1 MTEFSYRPFE
11 KLRELLK
18 ELQEKKTTLPATEEE
33 STLDDE
39 LLFLEAMADV
49 REIKEFRELP
59 YKPPRVVPRRRKD
72 TDEETLQ
79 ILRDIV
85 EGKRKIDLSKTQ
97 EYIEWVNPEY
107 SDTLP
112 EWLHHGFVSVQDFID
127 LHGYSLKEARP
138 LIEEF
143 LREAVRKGYRCV
155 KIIHGRGLRSSRGPV
170 LKNAVTTWLQKDFRK
185 WVVAYATAKASDG
198 GLGATYIL
206 LKY

>member
-1 MTEFSYRPFE
+1 LTEFSYRPFE
-11 KLRELLK
+11 KLKELLK
-18 ELQEKKTTLPATEEE
+18 ELQTQETSPPIPKE
-33 STLDDE
+33 SHTDEE

-59 YKPPRVVPRRRKD
+59 YRPPRVTPRRRRE

-79 ILRDIV
+79 VLRDIV
-85 EGKRKIDLSKTQ
+85 EGKRRIDLSKTQ

-107 SDTLP
+107 SDSLP
-112 EWLHHGFVSVQDFID
+112 ERLHHGLVSVQDFID
-127 LHGYSLKEARP
+127 LHGYTLKEARP
-138 LIEEF
+138 LVEEF

-155 KIIHGRGLRSSRGPV
+155 KIIHGRGLRSTKGPV

-185 WVVAYATAKASDG
+185 WVIAYATARASDG